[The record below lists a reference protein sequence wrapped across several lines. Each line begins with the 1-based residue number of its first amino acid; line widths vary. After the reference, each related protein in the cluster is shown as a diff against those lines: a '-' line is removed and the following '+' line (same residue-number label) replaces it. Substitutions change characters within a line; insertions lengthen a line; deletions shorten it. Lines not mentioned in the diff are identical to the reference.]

1 MSGGTKKG
9 RKERIMDFWDHTEE
23 LAARLKIVL
32 CTLIVSTVAIMVL
45 PANLA
50 FFQNPL
56 ESYEPF
62 VGVILRLIRE
72 QILPENFRLIGL
84 EFAVPIELYVLASL
98 TFGLAITVPV
108 FAYEIYRFVDP
119 ALYPHERRDVYPFV
133 ASVSILFLVG
143 AVFSYMVITP
153 YVILG
158 ISPFFSIVGAEL
170 VVSVMDFYKL
180 VLFFTLIVGLA
191 FTFPAFFVILVK
203 YGILGTKM
211 FTKNR
216 KYLYAALFVL
226 AMIMTPDGGFPL
238 GNLMIWVPMVLLME
252 TGFLVARRYE
262 KEGKETVLERWFPE
276 GSTCRFCGASISDDT
291 VFCRKCG
298 KSQK

>member
-1 MSGGTKKG
+1 MPEG
-9 RKERIMDFWDHTEE
+9 RKERVMGFWEHSEE
-23 LAARLKIVL
+23 LAVRLKIVL
-32 CTLIVSTVAIMVL
+32 YTLIISTVAMMVL

-56 ESYEPF
+56 QSYEPL
-62 VGVILRLIRE
+62 VGVILRRIRE
-72 QILPENFRLIGL
+72 QILPENIRLIGL
-84 EFAVPIELYVLASL
+84 EFAIPIELYVLASFI
-98 TFGLAITVPV
+98 FGLAITIPV

-133 ASVSILFLVG
+133 VSVSILFLVG
-143 AVFSYMVITP
+143 AVFSYMVLTP

-180 VLFFTLIVGLA
+180 VLFFTFIIGLG

-238 GNLMIWVPMVLLME
+238 GNLMIWVPLVLLME
-252 TGFLVARRYE
+252 IGFLFARRYE
-262 KEGKETVLERWFPE
+262 KEGKETVLERWFSE
-276 GSTCRFCGASISDDT
+276 GSTCKFCGASISDDT
-291 VFCRKCG
+291 VFCPKCRRSRK
-298 KSQK
+298 

>member
-1 MSGGTKKG
+1 MLES
-9 RKERIMDFWDHTEE
+9 RKDRVMDFWEHTEE
-23 LAARLKIVL
+23 LAARLKVVL
-32 CTLIVSTVAIMVL
+32 FTLIISTVAMMVL
-45 PANLA
+45 PANLS

-56 ESYEPF
+56 ESYEPL
-62 VGVILRLIRE
+62 VGVILRKIRE
-72 QILPENFRLIGL
+72 QVLPENVRLIGL
-84 EFAVPIELYVLASL
+84 EFAVPIELYVLASFV
-98 TFGLAITVPV
+98 FGLAITVPV

-143 AVFSYMVITP
+143 AVFSYIVITP

-158 ISPFFSIVGAEL
+158 ISPFFSIVGAEM

-180 VLFFTLIVGLA
+180 VLFFTLLIGLG

-238 GNLMIWVPMVLLME
+238 GNFMIWIPMVLLME
-252 TGFLVARRYE
+252 IGFLIARRYE

-276 GSTCRFCGASISDDT
+276 GPTCRFCGASISDDT
-291 VFCRKCG
+291 VFCPKCG
-298 KSQK
+298 RSQK

>member
-1 MSGGTKKG
+1 MPEG
-9 RKERIMDFWDHTEE
+9 RKDRVMSIWEHSEE

-32 CTLIVSTVAIMVL
+32 YTLIISTVAMMVL
-45 PANLA
+45 PANLS

-56 ESYEPF
+56 QSYEPLA
-62 VGVILRLIRE
+62 GVVLRKIRE
-72 QILPENFRLIGL
+72 QILPENVRLIGL
-84 EFAVPIELYVLASL
+84 EFAVPIELYVLASFV
-98 TFGLAITVPV
+98 FGLAITLPV

-153 YVILG
+153 YVVAG
-158 ISPFFSIVGAEL
+158 ISPFFSIVGAEM

-180 VLFFTLIVGLA
+180 VLFFTLLIGLS

-216 KYLYAALFVL
+216 KYLYVALFVL

-238 GNLMIWVPMVLLME
+238 GNFMIWVPMVLLME
-252 TGFLVARRYE
+252 VGFLVARRYE
-262 KEGKETVLERWFPE
+262 KEGETVLERWFPK
-276 GSTCRFCGASISDDT
+276 GSTCKFCGASISDDA
-291 VFCRKCG
+291 VFCPKCG
-298 KSQK
+298 RSQG